1 MSEKL
6 EACAEKLISERK
18 STKPPSEYPGKK
30 DLSRY
35 SLKNSVKGTS
45 VVKGIDT
52 AEDVV
57 ILVSRADNEL
67 VGLDFD
73 GNIIF
78 NLDVKG
84 VAKFCGGT
92 DKIFISGKDSGLYD
106 L

>member
-1 MSEKL
+1 M
-6 EACAEKLISERK
+6 
-18 STKPPSEYPGKK
+18 
-30 DLSRY
+30 
-35 SLKNSVKGTS
+35 
-45 VVKGIDT
+45 
-52 AEDVV
+52 

-73 GNIIF
+73 GNIMF

-84 VAKFCGGT
+84 IAKFCGGT